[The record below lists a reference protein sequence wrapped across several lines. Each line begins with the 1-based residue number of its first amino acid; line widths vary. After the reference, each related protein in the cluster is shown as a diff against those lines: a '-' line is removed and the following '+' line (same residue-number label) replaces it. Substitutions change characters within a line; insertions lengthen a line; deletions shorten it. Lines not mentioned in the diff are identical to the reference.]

1 MPGAGSVW
9 SFLRGRCCGGRR
21 ALAPTLPRG
30 GCTEGKRRC
39 RGARF
44 ARARRGRGIR
54 RGCPGGEKPGT
65 PGCPPP
71 FQSESFPSSRE
82 PVWTRAHTPSH
93 QTQAPAG
100 WGCASR
106 SRAETRVQRPAVARV
121 TTTVTPSSSTATTNT
136 STAAAVPLLLL
147 PLLLLLMLLQILWLL
162 LLLVLLLPPPPPPY

>member
-1 MPGAGSVW
+1 MLLRREAGPGAHTPTRGVHGREAQVSGSTV
-9 SFLRGRCCGGRR
+9 
-21 ALAPTLPRG
+21 
-30 GCTEGKRRC
+30 
-39 RGARF
+39 

-93 QTQAPAG
+93 RTQAPAG

-106 SRAETRVQRPAVARV
+106 SRAETQVQRPAVARV

-162 LLLVLLLPPPPPPY
+162 LLLVLLLPPPPPPC